1 MECGRPDGAV
11 VSARKGGRWFRLQAT
26 GRSAH
31 AGVVPDDGRNA
42 VEALC
47 REAVRLSA
55 LHHAR
60 DAVTLQ
66 VTQLHGGVG
75 LNTVPATG
83 FLTGDLRAPTRA
95 DLDWALERVRAI
107 GEHDGVELAFEDLG

>member
-1 MECGRPDGAV
+1 MAPAPLERLSGRDAVLCMECGRPDGAV

-47 REAVRLSA
+47 REAVR
-55 LHHAR
+55 
-60 DAVTLQ
+60 V
-66 VTQLHGGVG
+66 
-75 LNTVPATG
+75 
-83 FLTGDLRAPTRA
+83 
-95 DLDWALERVRAI
+95 ERVTR
-107 GEHDGVELAFEDLG
+107 GTQSRSR